1 MLHDISHGT
10 PADSGGNAPAAGE
23 QLARPEAVKQIERR
37 RRFWV
42 RAALGTV
49 GLIILAVIR
58 AFAEYRN
65 AGGWPANGF
74 SQSSGVPDVW
84 NFWIIY
90 PAIAWVGF
98 VAADAFLVF
107 RNKPI
112 SESEIKRDR
121 APGWPALTLTAGG
134 PLVQRQPGC
143 AARVA
148 RRDLIMVRLR
158 HRPPSPELGDL
169 VVGGSVSGPS
179 RLVPHGTVA
188 GWAIRDRAEHRRRIA
203 SVPDPCGSRSRTTSG
218 G

>member
-23 QLARPEAVKQIERR
+23 QLARQEAVKQIEGR
-37 RRFWV
+37 RRFWF

-49 GLIILAVIR
+49 GLIILAVIW
-58 AFAEYRN
+58 APGLN

-134 PLVQRQPGC
+134 ALVQRPPGC

-148 RRDLIMVRLR
+148 RRNLVMVRLR
-158 HRPPSPELGDL
+158 RRPPSPELGDL
-169 VVGGSVSGPS
+169 VLGGSVSWPP

-203 SVPDPCGSRSRTTSG
+203 SVLRWCGCRTRTPSG

>member
-10 PADSGGNAPAAGE
+10 PADSGGNASAASE

-49 GLIILAVIR
+49 GLIILAVIW

-74 SQSSGVPDVW
+74 SQSSGVPNVW
-84 NFWIIY
+84 NYWIIY
-90 PAIAWVGF
+90 PATARVGF

-112 SESEIKRDR
+112 SESEIKREIER
-121 APGWPALTLTAGG
+121 QAGS
-134 PLVQRQPGC
+134 
-143 AARVA
+143 
-148 RRDLIMVRLR
+148 
-158 HRPPSPELGDL
+158 H
-169 VVGGSVSGPS
+169 
-179 RLVPHGTVA
+179 
-188 GWAIRDRAEHRRRIA
+188 
-203 SVPDPCGSRSRTTSG
+203 
-218 G
+218 